1 MNILFNIA
9 QRFTE
14 PMITI
19 NASEKTPDLVTLAVS
34 IDRLVNQTTLIG
46 YQQEQRIVVP
56 LYRVIRFY
64 TQSKVVMCETADG
77 VYRMRERLYELRDR
91 LSGVSFIAISSSEIV
106 SKMAI
111 ESFSLTKQGS
121 YQIHLITGDATYT
134 SRRYMKNIREAFLK

>member
-46 YQQEQRIVVP
+46 YQQEQRIVVL

-64 TQSKVVMCETADG
+64 TQSKVVMCETVDG

-106 SKMAI
+106 SKTAI